1 MVEATANSSIDYQTV
16 LNIILGILTVYL
28 AIRNFMI
35 TVKKENQRESQEMT
49 EVRVQLNQVMIL
61 LQDLQKDVR
70 SSNADFRILSERVVK
85 IETKLEATV
94 AALEEIKKERENG
107 KS

>member
-1 MVEATANSSIDYQTV
+1 MVENANSLDFQTI
-16 LNIILGILTVYL
+16 LNILLGILTVYL
-28 AIRNFMI
+28 AIRNFLI

-49 EVRVQLNQVMIL
+49 EIRVQLNQVMGL
-61 LQDLQKDVR
+61 LRDLQKDVR

-94 AALEEIKKERENG
+94 AALEEIKKEQANG
-107 KS
+107 KL

>member
-1 MVEATANSSIDYQTV
+1 MVESGNSMDFQTI
-16 LNIILGILTVYL
+16 LNILLGILTVYL
-28 AIRNFMI
+28 AIRNFLI

-49 EVRVQLNQVMIL
+49 EIRVQLNQVMGL
-61 LQDLQKDVR
+61 LRDLQKDVR

-94 AALEEIKKERENG
+94 AALEEIKKEQANG
-107 KS
+107 KL